1 MVPRGSVSAAPS
13 QEPELRGSTEAVEQ
27 AGRRPGPAGAVAST
41 GLAGRDETAQ
51 VRGGREL
58 TSCVTCKKRATC
70 VCVCA
75 WTPALICVHACTD
88 VCVCVHIRIYTHTHT
103 EDKRTIPNTHT
114 KRHLGDGTRDFNL
127 KNVSVFPTVNIHYFY
142 AV

>member
-1 MVPRGSVSAAPS
+1 MPRGSVSAAPS

-70 VCVCA
+70 VCVC
-75 WTPALICVHACTD
+75 
-88 VCVCVHIRIYTHTHT
+88 VHIRIYTHT
-103 EDKRTIPNTHT
+103 EDKCTIPNTHT
-114 KRHLGDGTRDFNL
+114 KHHLGDGTRDFNL

>member
-1 MVPRGSVSAAPS
+1 MPRGSVSAAPS

-41 GLAGRDETAQ
+41 GLAGQDETAQ

-70 VCVCA
+70 VCVYA
-75 WTPALICVHACTD
+75 WTPALMCVHVCTD

-103 EDKRTIPNTHT
+103 QKINARYQTHT
-114 KRHLGDGTRDFNL
+114 PNII
-127 KNVSVFPTVNIHYFY
+127 SVTGREILI
-142 AV
+142 

>member
-1 MVPRGSVSAAPS
+1 MPRGSVSAAPS

>member
-70 VCVCA
+70 VCVC
-75 WTPALICVHACTD
+75 VNACTD
-88 VCVCVHIRIYTHTHT
+88 VCVCTHTHLH
-103 EDKRTIPNTHT
+103 THT
-114 KRHLGDGTRDFNL
+114 HRR
-127 KNVSVFPTVNIHYFY
+127 
-142 AV
+142 

>member
-1 MVPRGSVSAAPS
+1 MPRGSVSAAPS

-41 GLAGRDETAQ
+41 GLAGQDETAQ

-58 TSCVTCKKRATC
+58 TSCVTCKKHATC

-75 WTPALICVHACTD
+75 WTPALMCVHACTD
-88 VCVCVHIRIYTHTHT
+88 VCVCVYTYAFTHTHT
-103 EDKRTIPNTHT
+103 QKINARYRTHT
-114 KRHLGDGTRDFNL
+114 P
-127 KNVSVFPTVNIHYFY
+127 NVISVTGREILI
-142 AV
+142 

>member
-1 MVPRGSVSAAPS
+1 MPRGSVSAAPS

-58 TSCVTCKKRATC
+58 TSCVTCKKHATC
-70 VCVCA
+70 VCVCVRGH
-75 WTPALICVHACTD
+75 LHLCVCTRAQ
-88 VCVCVHIRIYTHTHT
+88 VCVCVYTYAFTHTHT
-103 EDKRTIPNTHT
+103 QKINARYRTHT
-114 KRHLGDGTRDFNL
+114 PNII
-127 KNVSVFPTVNIHYFY
+127 SVTGREILI
-142 AV
+142 

>member
-1 MVPRGSVSAAPS
+1 MVPCSSVSAAPS

-70 VCVCA
+70 VCVCVDTCTYVCA
-75 WTPALICVHACTD
+75 RVHR
-88 VCVCVHIRIYTHTHT
+88 CVCVHIRIYTHTHT
-103 EDKRTIPNTHT
+103 HR
-114 KRHLGDGTRDFNL
+114 R
-127 KNVSVFPTVNIHYFY
+127 
-142 AV
+142 

>member
-1 MVPRGSVSAAPS
+1 MPRGSVSAAPS

-75 WTPALICVHACTD
+75 WTPALMCVHACTG

-103 EDKRTIPNTHT
+103 EDKCTIPNTHT
-114 KRHLGDGTRDFNL
+114 KHHLGDGTRDFNL

>member
-1 MVPRGSVSAAPS
+1 MPRGSVSAAPS

-70 VCVCA
+70 VCVC
-75 WTPALICVHACTD
+75 
-88 VCVCVHIRIYTHTHT
+88 VHIRIYTHTHT

-142 AV
+142 SV

>member
-27 AGRRPGPAGAVAST
+27 AGRRPGPAGTIAST

-70 VCVCA
+70 VCVCV
-75 WTPALICVHACTD
+75 CVDTCTY
-88 VCVCVHIRIYTHTHT
+88 VCARVHRCVCVYTYAFTHTHT
-103 EDKRTIPNTHT
+103 QKINARYRTHT
-114 KRHLGDGTRDFNL
+114 P
-127 KNVSVFPTVNIHYFY
+127 NVISVTGREILI
-142 AV
+142 

>member
-1 MVPRGSVSAAPS
+1 MPRGSVSAAPS

-75 WTPALICVHACTD
+75 WTPALMCVHACTG
-88 VCVCVHIRIYTHTHT
+88 VCVCVHIRIYTHT

>member
-51 VRGGREL
+51 VQGGREL
-58 TSCVTCKKRATC
+58 TSCVTCKKHATCVC

-103 EDKRTIPNTHT
+103 EDKRTIPNTHQT
-114 KRHLGDGTRDFNL
+114 SSR
-127 KNVSVFPTVNIHYFY
+127 
-142 AV
+142 

>member
-1 MVPRGSVSAAPS
+1 MPRGSVSAAPS
-13 QEPELRGSTEAVEQ
+13 QEPELRGSTEAVKQ

-70 VCVCA
+70 
-75 WTPALICVHACTD
+75 

>member
-1 MVPRGSVSAAPS
+1 MPRGSVSAAPS

-70 VCVCA
+70 VCVC
-75 WTPALICVHACTD
+75 
-88 VCVCVHIRIYTHTHT
+88 VHIRIYTHTHT
-103 EDKRTIPNTHT
+103 EDKCTIPNTHT
-114 KRHLGDGTRDFNL
+114 KHHLGDGTRDFNL